1 MSMEIKLVGLDEVLK
16 RLDEKKIKDAAEAGM
31 AKGLLYVH
39 KNLPPAPPPPPNS
52 NYTRTGKMLGS
63 ITTKTLRSG
72 GDIHGI
78 IGPHREYA
86 PFVIGHEDQ
95 APVHRGRWWTLY
107 DVVSKQV
114 DAVVD
119 FIRAEVAKVW

>member
-16 RLDEKKIKDAAEAGM
+16 RLDEKKIKAAAKDGM
-31 AKGLLYVH
+31 TKGMLYVH
-39 KNLPPAPPPPPNS
+39 ENVPPYPPPPPASSYVRTGSLGRSIN
-52 NYTRTGKMLGS
+52 TRTL
-63 ITTKTLRSG
+63 TSG
-72 GDIHGI
+72 GDIQGI
-78 IGPHREYA
+78 IGSNIEYA